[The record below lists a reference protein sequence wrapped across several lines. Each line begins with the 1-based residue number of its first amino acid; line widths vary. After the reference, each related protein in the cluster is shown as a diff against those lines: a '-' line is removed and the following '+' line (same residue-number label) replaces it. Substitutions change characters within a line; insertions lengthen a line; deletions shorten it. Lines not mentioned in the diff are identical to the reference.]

1 MTRFVSYG
9 RFYFFFVRFWNFR
22 AVNKMARENELTE
35 AEAQAIFAGVLKY
48 EHNQQESIS
57 NSLLIS
63 ITTFQKNCKAIQSNF
78 LSEKEYTVRFVIKRQ
93 N

>member
-1 MTRFVSYG
+1 MVVYIS
-9 RFYFFFVRFWNFR
+9 FFFVRFWNFR

-35 AEAQAIFAGVLKY
+35 VESQAIFAGVLKY

-63 ITTFQKNCKAIQSNF
+63 ITTFQKNRKALQSNF
-78 LSEKEYTVRFVIKRQ
+78 LSEKEYTVRFVIKKQ